1 MKSILPALISTCALV
16 ASTTPLFGASQ
27 GCVEDQRRSTEL
39 GHALGVLV
47 YDSIIGEY
55 AESVTVEDIA
65 VGLKHA
71 SDRSAFQL
79 SGIASIESNP
89 DAGLGDSLSVSDA
102 RNIVA
107 RWRPQSDQ
115 LGPRFLSEY
124 KQRGKQQKSGL
135 MTHRWQLAEDEL
147 AQLAKCTANFQLP
160 AEEGANQVCYLQMA
174 IDSTAVCDMDN
185 HVKNAIAGKSWTY
198 GEFQQNN
205 VIEGWVEVFKLLES
219 EPLKRAG
226 QSASTADT
234 QGKADDK
241 VELLEVLEVVIPSE
255 LAYGKKGMVGRVGPD
270 ETLWFLMAIK

>member
-1 MKSILPALISTCALV
+1 MKSILPVLISTCALV
-16 ASTTPLFGASQ
+16 VSTTPLFADSQ

-55 AESVTVEDIA
+55 AESVSVEDIA

-79 SGIASIESNP
+79 SGIASIQSNP
-89 DAGLGDSLSVSDA
+89 DAGLGDSMSVSDA

-124 KQRGKQQKSGL
+124 KQRGTQQKSGL
-135 MTHRWQLAEDEL
+135 LTHRWQLAEDEL
-147 AQLAKCTANFQLP
+147 AQLSKCTSNFLLP
-160 AEEGANQVCYLQMA
+160 AEEGAKQVCYLQVL

-185 HVKNAIAGKSWTY
+185 HVKNAITGNSWTY

-205 VIEGWVEVFKLLES
+205 VIEGWVEAFRLLES
-219 EPLKRAG
+219 EPLERAD
-226 QSASTADT
+226 SSSTTTDT
-234 QGKADDK
+234 QSSAEDT

-270 ETLWFLMAIK
+270 ETLWFVMAIK

>member
-89 DAGLGDSLSVSDA
+89 DAGLGDFRLPQPQQILCQPETSFRRNQLLSGAGHDMLDA
-102 RNIVA
+102 NL
-107 RWRPQSDQ
+107 P
-115 LGPRFLSEY
+115 
-124 KQRGKQQKSGL
+124 GKL
-135 MTHRWQLAEDEL
+135 
-147 AQLAKCTANFQLP
+147 
-160 AEEGANQVCYLQMA
+160 
-174 IDSTAVCDMDN
+174 
-185 HVKNAIAGKSWTY
+185 
-198 GEFQQNN
+198 
-205 VIEGWVEVFKLLES
+205 
-219 EPLKRAG
+219 
-226 QSASTADT
+226 
-234 QGKADDK
+234 
-241 VELLEVLEVVIPSE
+241 
-255 LAYGKKGMVGRVGPD
+255 
-270 ETLWFLMAIK
+270 

>member
-16 ASTTPLFGASQ
+16 VPTTPLIAASQ

-47 YDSIIGEY
+47 YDSIIGDY
-55 AESVTVEDIA
+55 AESVSVEDIA

-71 SDRSAFQL
+71 SDRSVFQL

-89 DAGLGDSLSVSDA
+89 DAGLGDAMSVSEA

-107 RWRPQSDQ
+107 QWRPQSDQ

-124 KQRGKQQKSGL
+124 KQRGSQQKSGL
-135 MTHRWQLAEDEL
+135 LTNRWQLAKDEL
-147 AQLAKCTANFQLP
+147 SQLSKCTANFLLP
-160 AEEGANQVCYLQMA
+160 AEEGANQVCYLQVA
-174 IDSTAVCDMDN
+174 IDSTAVCDMDS
-185 HVKNAIAGKSWTY
+185 HVKNAISGNSWTY

-205 VIEGWVEVFKLLES
+205 VIEGWVEAFKLLES
-219 EPLKRAG
+219 EPLDRVDP
-226 QSASTADT
+226 SSSTTET
-234 QGKADDK
+234 QREADDN
-241 VELLEVLEVVIPSE
+241 VELLEVLEVVIPPE

-270 ETLWFLMAIK
+270 ETLWFVMAIK